1 MHVLKNESKYLGL
14 LNYIWQYGRL
24 TDDRTGTGTRS
35 TFGLQEKYDLV
46 HEFPLITTK
55 KIFWK
60 AVVMEL
66 LWILQGQTN
75 VQWLQERRVT
85 IWDEW
90 ANENGDLG
98 PVYGHQWVHWE
109 KINKKDTM
117 IYTPLNME
125 SGEQGSPKT
134 YYAIE
139 EVNQIKN
146 LIDRIKKNPECRRLI
161 VSAWNVGDLPEM
173 ALAPCH
179 AFFQF
184 KVYDKELE
192 CQLYQRSADMIL
204 GVPFNIPSYALLTH
218 LIAAECGLK
227 ATKFIHTFG
236 DAHIYLNHEEAM
248 NTQLL
253 RTPKLP
259 PTLEV
264 KLPEGGLMKFI
275 EDSKTMTWEQI
286 QEVIILK
293 DYDAH
298 PSIKAPVAV

>member
-1 MHVLKNESKYLGL
+1 MTKPHVLSNESKYLGL
-14 LNYIWQYGRL
+14 LDYIWQYGKI
-24 TDDRTGTGTRS
+24 TTDRTGVGTRS

-55 KIFWK
+55 KIYWK

-75 VQWLQERRVT
+75 TKWLEERKVT
-85 IWDEW
+85 IWQEW
-90 ANENGDLG
+90 SNENGDLG
-98 PVYGHQWVHWE
+98 PVYGAQWRSW
-109 KINKKDTM
+109 DTGRE
-117 IYTPLNME
+117 P
-125 SGEQGSPKT
+125 G
-134 YYAIE
+134 
-139 EVNQIKN
+139 N
-146 LIDRIKKNPECRRLI
+146 LIGTGADTVKIDQIQNLLTRMKSNPDCRRLI
-161 VSAWNVGDLPEM
+161 VSAWNVADIPKM

-184 KVYDKELE
+184 KVYDDELE
-192 CQLYQRSADMIL
+192 CQLYQRSADMFL

-218 LIAAECGLK
+218 LIAAECGLR

-236 DAHIYLNHEEAM
+236 DAHIYLNHEEAITEQM
-248 NTQLL
+248 K
-253 RTPKLP
+253 RSVKPP
-259 PTLEV
+259 PTLEI

-275 EDSKTMTWEQI
+275 EDSKTMTWEEI

-293 DYDAH
+293 GYEAH